1 MIQVVTS
8 ILLYFILAINP
19 ISVLAQ
25 SLPSV
30 ELYYSTI
37 QANSYN
43 ATGDFYVY
51 KNVRFAAPPVGSLR
65 FQKPQP
71 PLTETTINDGA
82 IGGNCYTQEDCLFLD
97 IYVPASA
104 QAGSNLSV
112 VV

>member
-1 MIQVVTS
+1 MQS
-8 ILLYFILAINP
+8 FILLLVVLAAWATV
-19 ISVLAQ
+19 SAQ
-25 SLPSV
+25 SLPTV
-30 ELYYSTI
+30 QLVYSTV

-65 FQKPQP
+65 FQQPQQ
-71 PLTETTINDGA
+71 PLLETSVNNGTV
-82 IGGNCYTQEDCLFLD
+82 GGNCYTQEDCLFLD

-112 VV
+112 IV